1 MLPNLSALNVTGV
14 SNASVFVDTPEA
26 NQAVA
31 THHVS
36 NDDENV
42 AGAVPCWV
50 ALTAPGVNAANAL
63 VGVKFSLPCELYY
76 LHTEQPLIPAPGD
89 PQAGE
94 RIQTLQSPA
103 SDTAR
108 RIEHKTRPSNAQA
121 GVDLSGLVRFNAGS
135 RIEVALDTD
144 TQEVHEFQI
153 SMAVITAQSEA
164 GKKIAEYRFGLRGNL
179 HASMQPDWQTAVYKA
194 APSRTWPAPENRQ
207 GRTAYDAAR
216 SKLGELLA
224 PVKIQEPLMIRVQGG
239 ERNPNMVYGDW
250 SLKNWLPRLQN
261 DIIFYYVECLTDR
274 SYPPMVGAYCLK
286 TEDPAIKR
294 ARESGLR
301 DAFKTEQHVNSS
313 GYMSVP
319 VIRAS
324 VANDGDPLRTTEG
337 VIVEGYAKGL
347 MSCPAKNF
355 LFCRAN
361 DHELAKDGSAVFME
375 AQEEYERASCGL
387 KRQRSEAGPSAP

>member
-1 MLPNLSALNVTGV
+1 MLPNLSALDVTGV

-31 THHVS
+31 AHHVS
-36 NDDENV
+36 NDGGNV

-76 LHTEQPLIPAPGD
+76 LHTEQPLIPAPAPRD

-94 RIQTLQSPA
+94 RVQRLELPA

-108 RIEHKTRPSNAQA
+108 RVEYRTLPSNAQA

-144 TQEVHEFQI
+144 TTVVHEFQI

-179 HASMQPDWQTAVYKA
+179 HGSEQPDWQTAVYKA
-194 APSRTWPAPENRQ
+194 TPYAPWQAPDDRHGQ
-207 GRTAYDAAR
+207 RAYDAAR
-216 SKLGELLA
+216 YKLRALLA
-224 PVKIQEPLMIRVQGG
+224 PIAIQEPLMIKIQGG
-239 ERNPNMVYGDW
+239 DRNPNMVYGHW

-261 DIIFYYVECLTDR
+261 DVIFYYVECLTDR
-274 SYPPMVGAYCLK
+274 SYPPMVGAYCLE
-286 TEDPAIKR
+286 TEDPAIGR
-294 ARESGLR
+294 ARESGWR
-301 DAFKTEQHVNSS
+301 DAFKTEQGN
-313 GYMSVP
+313 GEGAR
-319 VIRAS
+319 ICTRAGRAKPRS
-324 VANDGDPLRTTEG
+324 LLLKWDGFTLD
-337 VIVEGYAKGL
+337 
-347 MSCPAKNF
+347 
-355 LFCRAN
+355 
-361 DHELAKDGSAVFME
+361 
-375 AQEEYERASCGL
+375 
-387 KRQRSEAGPSAP
+387 